1 MSTLVLFSFLSI
13 ALLAALAAVWQQV
26 RILNKRFAAM
36 GDTTTATVD
45 RIVSGVCDRMKAG
58 ENTNIDR
65 VAKSVEDI
73 RQDFE
78 WLVSD
83 RMIEQAIE
91 IARTEKSPEKIRRI
105 GMSEDEIA
113 AAMMFRKH

>member
-1 MSTLVLFSFLSI
+1 MLTHAFISFFSV
-13 ALLAALAAVWQQV
+13 ALLGALAAVWYQM
-26 RILNKRFAAM
+26 RILNKRVAAM
-36 GDTTTATVD
+36 GENTTMSVD
-45 RIVSGVCDRMKAG
+45 RIVSGVCDRMKVN
-58 ENTNIDR
+58 ESTSIDR

-105 GMSEDEIA
+105 GMNDDEVA
-113 AAMMFRKH
+113 AAIMFRKH